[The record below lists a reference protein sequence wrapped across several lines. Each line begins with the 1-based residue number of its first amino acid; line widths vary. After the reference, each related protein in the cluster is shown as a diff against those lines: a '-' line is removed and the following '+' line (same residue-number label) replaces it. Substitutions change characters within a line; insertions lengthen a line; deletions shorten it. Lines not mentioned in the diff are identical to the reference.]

1 MNTPSQPPVPTM
13 IWWVLWFALQSGL
26 FVVYFILGAKAGS
39 GTAEPNSA
47 LLAVPAM
54 QLLAS
59 GALRWVVLP
68 KMCEARKAL
77 PVFIV
82 GMAMAEGACFSG
94 LFLVPAYKQELFI
107 ASLLGVGQF
116 LPLFAAKFNA
126 PPRQ

>member
-1 MNTPSQPPVPTM
+1 M

-68 KMCEARKAL
+68 KMSEARKAL

-107 ASLLGVGQF
+107 ASLLSVGQF